1 MRISDWSSDV
11 CSSVLAPL
19 FADMPVHVVVA
30 GPDDARHRT
39 LLDGAADTLAGHQFS
54 KTLRQGKPEAVI
66 ADVVAATPG
75 AILLVEDE
83 DMVRTVAE
91 RALSRQGYK
100 VLTATDGEEALEVLA
115 RGESVDQMIY
125 RQEEHTSERQSL
137 MLIKYTVFSLT
148 KK

>member
-75 AILLVEDE
+75 AILV
-83 DMVRTVAE
+83 MGAYGHR
-91 RALSRQGYK
+91 S
-100 VLTATDGEEALEVLA
+100 
-115 RGESVDQMIY
+115 
-125 RQEEHTSERQSL
+125 EEHTSELPSL
-137 MLIKYTVFSLT
+137 MRISYAVFCLKKKT
-148 KK
+148 KI

>member
-75 AILLVEDE
+75 AILVMGAYGNSAL
-83 DMVRTVAE
+83 RTLIVG
-91 RALSRQGYK
+91 SRT
-100 VLTATDGEEALEVLA
+100 TADRKSTRLNY
-115 RGESVDQMIY
+115 S
-125 RQEEHTSERQSL
+125 H
-137 MLIKYTVFSLT
+137 
-148 KK
+148 